1 MAEITLSDYIG
12 FIFSEITRAR
22 DHADRVSK
30 EIALVYAQDEI
41 LKSFSVPR
49 FKIPE
54 MELTIPVIISGAK
67 FSSALVF
74 NMRQEDF
81 SNFIT
86 NKINNVIKTI
96 LLKKNNVIKDFTGI
110 IKDDFK
116 KPIFVRDDLIRPR
129 PLPIVRSAANKKKLP
144 LKADA
149 ADAALINGF
158 YEDLKASTDP
168 ANPDNIAQVKWAIL
182 FNKKIEENNLLADYK
197 IQNPNNELFVQ
208 SLGEVIQTIKA
219 NTIVSSTKMDN
230 LLVNPETN
238 AVKNASTNSSIFIIK
253 AKIMEEGVF
262 IRSVRDEN
270 SDKEKQVVEFE

>member
-1 MAEITLSDYIG
+1 MAAITLSDYLG

-86 NKINNVIKTI
+86 NKINNAIKSI

-129 PLPIVRSAANKKKLP
+129 PLPVVRSANNKKVQP
-144 LKADA
+144 LKADP
-149 ADAALINGF
+149 ADALIAGF

-168 ANPDNIAQVKWAIL
+168 ANPDNIAQVKWAII

-197 IQNPNNELFVQ
+197 IQNPSNELFVQ
-208 SLGEVIQTIKA
+208 TLGEVIQTIKA

-230 LLVNPETN
+230 LLVDPETN
-238 AVKNASTNSSIFIIK
+238 AVKNASTDNSIFIIK

-262 IRSVRDEN
+262 IRSIRDEN

>member
-1 MAEITLSDYIG
+1 MAAITLSDYLG

-86 NKINNVIKTI
+86 NKINNAIKSI

-129 PLPIVRSAANKKKLP
+129 PLPVVRSANNKKVQP
-144 LKADA
+144 LKADP
-149 ADAALINGF
+149 ADALIAGF
-158 YEDLKASTDP
+158 YEDLKVSTDP
-168 ANPDNIAQVKWAIL
+168 ANPDNIAQVKWAII

-208 SLGEVIQTIKA
+208 TLGEVIQTIKA

-230 LLVNPETN
+230 LLVDPETN
-238 AVKNASTNSSIFIIK
+238 AVKNASTDNSIFIIK

-262 IRSVRDEN
+262 IRSIRDEN

>member
-1 MAEITLSDYIG
+1 MAEITLSDYLG

-86 NKINNVIKTI
+86 NKINNVLKTI

-110 IKDDFK
+110 IRDDFK
-116 KPIFVRDDLIRPR
+116 KPIFIRDDLVRPR
-129 PLPIVRSAANKKKLP
+129 PLPVVRSVGYKKNQP
-144 LKADA
+144 LKADV
-149 ADAALINGF
+149 ADAIVNSF
-158 YEDLKASTDP
+158 FEDLKASTDP
-168 ANPDNIAQVKWAIL
+168 YNPDNIAQVKWAIL
-182 FNKKIEENNLLADYK
+182 VNKKIEENNLLADYK

-208 SLGEVIQTIKA
+208 TLGEVIQTIKA

-230 LLVNPETN
+230 LLVDPETN
-238 AVKNASTNSSIFIIK
+238 AVKNASTGNSIFIIK

-262 IRSVRDEN
+262 IRSIRDEN

>member
-1 MAEITLSDYIG
+1 MAEITLSDYVG

-67 FSSALVF
+67 FTTSLVF
-74 NMRQEDF
+74 NMAQDKF
-81 SNFIT
+81 NNFIS
-86 NKINNVIKTI
+86 NKIKNVIRTI
-96 LLKKNNVIKDFTGI
+96 LLKRNNVIKDFTVI

-116 KPIFVRDDLIRPR
+116 KPIFIRDSIIVR
-129 PLPIVRSAANKKKLP
+129 PLPVKGSNNKKLP

-149 ADAALINGF
+149 VDPQILGF

-168 ANPDNIAQVKWAIL
+168 ANPDNLAQIKWAQI
-182 FNKKIEENNLLADYK
+182 FNKAITENNLLADYK
-197 IQNPNNELFVQ
+197 TQYPNNELFVQ
-208 SLGEVIQTIKA
+208 TLGEVIQTIKA
-219 NTIVSSTKMDN
+219 NTIVSSTKIEN
-230 LLVNPETN
+230 LLVDPETN
-238 AVKNASTNSSIFIIK
+238 VVKNASSETSIFTIK
-253 AKIMEEGVF
+253 AKIMEEGIF
-262 IRSVRDEN
+262 IRSIRDE
-270 SDKEKQVVEFE
+270 DDGQEKQVVEFE

>member
-1 MAEITLSDYIG
+1 MAEITLSDYLG

-54 MELTIPVIISGAK
+54 MELTIPVVISGAK

-74 NMRQEDF
+74 NMRQGDF

-86 NKINNVIKTI
+86 NKINNVLKTI

-110 IKDDFK
+110 IRDDFK
-116 KPIFVRDDLIRPR
+116 KPIFIRDDLVRPR
-129 PLPIVRSAANKKKLP
+129 PLPVVRSAGNKKNQP
-144 LKADA
+144 LKADV
-149 ADAALINGF
+149 ADAIINSF
-158 YEDLKASTDP
+158 FEDLKASTDP
-168 ANPDNIAQVKWAIL
+168 YNPDNIAQVKWAIL
-182 FNKKIEENNLLADYK
+182 VNKKIEENNLLADYK

-208 SLGEVIQTIKA
+208 TLGEVIQTIKA

-230 LLVNPETN
+230 LLVDPETN
-238 AVKNASTNSSIFIIK
+238 AVKNASTGNSIFIIK

-262 IRSVRDEN
+262 IRSIRDEN

>member
-1 MAEITLSDYIG
+1 MAEITLSDYLG

-116 KPIFVRDDLIRPR
+116 KPIFVRDDIRPR
-129 PLPIVRSAANKKKLP
+129 PLPIVRSAGNKNKQP

-149 ADAALINGF
+149 TDALINGF

-197 IQNPNNELFVQ
+197 IQNPNNESFVQ
-208 SLGEVIQTIKA
+208 TLGEVIKTIKA
-219 NTIVSSTKMDN
+219 NTIVSSTKIDN
-230 LLVNPETN
+230 LLVDPETN
-238 AVKNASTNSSIFIIK
+238 AVKNASTDNSIFIIK

-262 IRSVRDEN
+262 IRSIRDEN

>member
-1 MAEITLSDYIG
+1 MAAITLSDYLG

-86 NKINNVIKTI
+86 NKINNAIKSI

-129 PLPIVRSAANKKKLP
+129 PLPVVRSANNKKVQP
-144 LKADA
+144 LKADP
-149 ADAALINGF
+149 ADALIAGF

-168 ANPDNIAQVKWAIL
+168 ANPDNIAQVKWAII

-197 IQNPNNELFVQ
+197 IQNPSNELFVQ
-208 SLGEVIQTIKA
+208 TLGEVIQTIKA
-219 NTIVSSTKMDN
+219 NTIVSSTKIDN
-230 LLVNPETN
+230 LLVDPETN
-238 AVKNASTNSSIFIIK
+238 AVKNASTDNSIFIIK

-262 IRSVRDEN
+262 IRSIRDEN

>member
-1 MAEITLSDYIG
+1 MAAITLSDYLG

-81 SNFIT
+81 FNFIT
-86 NKINNVIKTI
+86 NKINNAIKSI

-129 PLPIVRSAANKKKLP
+129 PLPVVRSANNKKVQP
-144 LKADA
+144 LKADP
-149 ADAALINGF
+149 ADALIAGF

-168 ANPDNIAQVKWAIL
+168 ANPDNIAQVKWAII

-197 IQNPNNELFVQ
+197 IQNPSNELFVQ
-208 SLGEVIQTIKA
+208 TLGEVIQTIKA
-219 NTIVSSTKMDN
+219 NTIVSSTKIDN
-230 LLVNPETN
+230 LLVDPETN
-238 AVKNASTNSSIFIIK
+238 AVKNASTDNSIFIIK

-262 IRSVRDEN
+262 IRSIRDEN